1 MNKKYVVRLNG
12 EERQRLQHLASIGK
26 TAAYKV
32 THARILLA
40 ADQGPDGPGWADA
53 HIAEAL
59 SVHRRTVEDV
69 RRRLVEEGMEAAL
82 NRKKREHPPC
92 QPKLDGAAEARLI
105 ALRCGEP
112 PNGRMR
118 WTLQLLADRMVTLE
132 VVESVSRE
140 TVRRVLKKT
149 S

>member
-12 EERQRLQHLASIGK
+12 EERQRLQRLVGIGK

-40 ADQGPDGPGWADA
+40 ADQGPEGPAWADA
-53 HIAEAL
+53 PIAEAL
-59 SVHRRTVEDV
+59 SVHRRTVEGV
-69 RRRLVEEGMEAAL
+69 RQRLVEQGLEAAL

-92 QPKLDGAAEARLI
+92 PHKLDGAAEARLI
-105 ALRCGEP
+105 AMRCGVP
-112 PNGRMR
+112 PEGRMR
-118 WTLQLLADRMVTLE
+118 WTLQLLADRMVKLE
-132 VVESVSRE
+132 VVECVSRE